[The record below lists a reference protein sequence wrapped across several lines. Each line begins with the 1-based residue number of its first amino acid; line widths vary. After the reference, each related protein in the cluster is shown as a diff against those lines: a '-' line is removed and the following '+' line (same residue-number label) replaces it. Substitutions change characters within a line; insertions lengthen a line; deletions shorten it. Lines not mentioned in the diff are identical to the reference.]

1 MMALA
6 LKRVHNLPPYLSYVS
21 KLPDITQK
29 PKRDSD
35 ELKQRLTDTWGP
47 YSSEAL
53 CIRRTHRRTLCIRR
67 TLCKHVTIGTPMVI
81 FAVLT
86 VF

>member
-1 MMALA
+1 MALA

-47 YSSEAL
+47 YSSEA
-53 CIRRTHRRTLCIRR
+53 
-67 TLCKHVTIGTPMVI
+67 VYSADAEADFVYSADFM
-81 FAVLT
+81 
-86 VF
+86 